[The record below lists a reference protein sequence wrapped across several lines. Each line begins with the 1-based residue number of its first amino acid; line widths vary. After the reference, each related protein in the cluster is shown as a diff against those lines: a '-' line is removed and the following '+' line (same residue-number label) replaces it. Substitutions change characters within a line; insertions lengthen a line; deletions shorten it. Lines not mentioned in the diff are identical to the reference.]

1 MVDVE
6 KITLAHG
13 SGGREMNQLL
23 EEIVFSRLP
32 SWMKLVE
39 GGLGLDFPDDAAAI
53 PLSEDKYMV
62 LTIDSYTVNPIF
74 FPGGDIGKLAA
85 SGTINDVLML
95 GGNPVAAL
103 DSIVVEE
110 GLERETL
117 EKILESM
124 FDVFANL
131 RVKLIGGDFKVMPYG
146 EIDKIII
153 TTVGIGIS
161 EYLIVDKNLRP
172 GDKIIVSGPV
182 AEHGAAIYAAQKGL
196 MLEEHELR
204 SDVKPLTDLMIPL
217 IKKYSK
223 HIHAASDPTRGGL
236 AMTLN
241 NWASL
246 SNTTIIIDE
255 EKIPVREPVMSYCQ
269 MLGLDPLTLASEGV
283 AVLGVEEEYA
293 EDMLETMHRIGYRN
307 AEIIGE
313 VREKKEEISLVVV
326 RTSIGGY
333 RILEPPVG
341 EIVPRIC

>member
-1 MVDVE
+1 MD

-23 EEIVFSRLP
+23 EESIFNKLP
-32 SWMKLVE
+32 SWMKLIK
-39 GGLGLDFPDDAAAI
+39 GGLGIDYPDDAAAI
-53 PLSEDKYMV
+53 PINEDKYIV
-62 LTIDSYTVNPIF
+62 VTTDSYTVNPIF

-85 SGTINDVLML
+85 SGTVNDVLML
-95 GGNPVAAL
+95 GGVPIAAL

-117 EKILESM
+117 DKILESI
-124 FDVFANL
+124 FNIFSSLD
-131 RVKLIGGDFKVMPYG
+131 VKLIGGDFKVMPRG
-146 EIDKIII
+146 QLDKIII
-153 TTVGIGIS
+153 TTVGLGIA
-161 EYLIVDKNLRP
+161 EHLIVDKNLKP
-172 GDKIIVSGPV
+172 GDKILVSGPI

-196 MLEEHELR
+196 TLEEHELR

-217 IKKYSK
+217 MKKYGGY
-223 HIHAASDPTRGGL
+223 IHAASDPTRGGL

-241 NWASL
+241 NWAST

-255 EKIPVREPVMSYCQ
+255 EKIPIREPVASYCQ
-269 MLGLDPLTLASEGV
+269 LLGLDPLALASEGV
-283 AVLGVEEEYA
+283 AIIGVEGEFSEEI
-293 EDMLETMHRIGYRN
+293 LETMHKLGYRD
-307 AEIIGE
+307 AKIIGE
-313 VREKKEEISLVVV
+313 IKEKKEDVSLVIV

>member
-1 MVDVE
+1 MQR
-6 KITLAHG
+6 IALAHG

-23 EEIVFSRLP
+23 EELIFNRLP
-32 SWMKLVE
+32 SWMKLFE
-39 GGLGLDFPDDAAAI
+39 GGLGIDFPDDAAAI
-53 PLSEDKYMV
+53 PVSENKYIV
-62 LTIDSYTVNPIF
+62 LTTDSYTVNPIF

-85 SGTINDVLML
+85 SGTINDILML
-95 GGNPVAAL
+95 GGNPIAAL

-110 GLERETL
+110 GLEKKTL

-124 FDVFANL
+124 FNVFANAGV
-131 RVKLIGGDFKVMPYG
+131 RLIGGDFKVMPRG

-153 TTVGIGIS
+153 TTVGIGIA
-161 EYLIVDKNLRP
+161 EHLIADKNLKP
-172 GDKIIVSGPV
+172 GDKIIVSGPI

-204 SDVKPLTDLMIPL
+204 SDTKPLIDLMNTL

-223 HIHAASDPTRGGL
+223 YIHAASDPTRGGL

-255 EKIPVREPVMSYCQ
+255 EKIPIREPVRSYCQ
-269 MLGLDPLTLASEGV
+269 MLGLDPLVLASEGV
-283 AVLGVEEEYA
+283 AILGVEEEYA
-293 EDMLETMHRIGYRN
+293 EEIFETIHRIGYRD

-313 VREKKEEISLVVV
+313 VREKTEEISLVIVK
-326 RTSIGGY
+326 TNIGGY